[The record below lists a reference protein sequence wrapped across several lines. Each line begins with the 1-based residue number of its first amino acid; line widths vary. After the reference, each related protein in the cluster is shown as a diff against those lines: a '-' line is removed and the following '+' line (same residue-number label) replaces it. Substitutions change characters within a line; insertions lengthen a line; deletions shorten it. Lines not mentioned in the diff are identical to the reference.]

1 MKGSAAS
8 QAISRSVN
16 CHRICNI
23 LGVVLL
29 IIYKK
34 ACVTLNWFIWERL
47 LGLLFFIIWRMFR
60 MRAWCSIRLLLFVLL
75 RYLFLLAYH
84 VFLWLAISRC
94 NISHFL
100 TYNGFLKM
108 MVYDI
113 LFRLLFNIV
122 ERLMHSTQLIVG
134 LCGLY
139 LFSWEEFLLSDII
152 RLHWIY
158 HLILVC
164 SCPRSDTVII
174 SCVILMAAI

>member
-8 QAISRSVN
+8 QPISRSVN
-16 CHRICNI
+16 CHRRCNI
-23 LGVVLL
+23 LGVILL

-34 ACVTLNWFIWERL
+34 ACITLNWFIWERL

-60 MRAWCSIRLLLFVLL
+60 MRAWCSIRLLLFVLF

-84 VFLWLAISRC
+84 VFLRLAIRCC

-108 MVYDI
+108 MIDYI
-113 LFRLLFNIV
+113 LFRLLFNVV
-122 ERLMHSTQLIVG
+122 ERLMHPTQLIVG

-152 RLHWIY
+152 QHHRIHR
-158 HLILVC
+158 LILVG
-164 SCPRSDTVII
+164 SCLCSDTVII